1 MSKAPPSPPRA
12 GLRTRGAFRTKGPRP
27 RALIPLVRAPGAN
40 RQLFGSK
47 AVLGG
52 ERQQTGREILPL
64 FHHLHLYPR
73 HTNHLYHTCQETED
87 SVKEKTNKKRTNR
100 KTQPRH
106 ATRTAGVWKITWW
119 RHAGPG
125 GFTLVM
131 VLPPHEHAAPVG
143 QVVRHDG
150 QPVPPRLHHSLHVV
164 QAVVPPQVGGLQACV
179 DLSSLLKLDDLL
191 GCLRGPE

>member
-1 MSKAPPSPPRA
+1 MWQQVCPGWRK
-12 GLRTRGAFRTKGPRP
+12 GAR
-27 RALIPLVRAPGAN
+27 
-40 RQLFGSK
+40 
-47 AVLGG
+47 
-52 ERQQTGREILPL
+52 REILPL

-106 ATRTAGVWKITWW
+106 ETGTVGVWKITWW

-131 VLPPHEHAAPVG
+131 MLPPHEHAAPVG

-150 QPVPPRLHHSLHVV
+150 QPVPPRLHHRLHVV
-164 QAVVPPQVGGLQACV
+164 QAIVPPQVGGLQACV
-179 DLSSLLKLDDLL
+179 NLSSFLKLDDLL
-191 GCLRGPE
+191 GCLRGPG